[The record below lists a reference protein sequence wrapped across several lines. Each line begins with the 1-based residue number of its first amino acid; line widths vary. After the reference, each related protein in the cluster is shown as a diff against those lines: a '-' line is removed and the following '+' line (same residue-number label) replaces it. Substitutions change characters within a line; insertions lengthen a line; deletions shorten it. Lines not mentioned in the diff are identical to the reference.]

1 MMQCSDQ
8 ETDDVIQSLYYDLIS
23 EHNPFL
29 SDSNIFCEE
38 TNKRTNSPCNNITGV
53 VTQQK
58 ELARTRRRQAME
70 KLQKKRKEGRFGYRN
85 RPKRTRERDKRGM
98 FKRAKNVSV
107 WVSVC
112 DIQDYKNTSD

>member
-8 ETDDVIQSLYYDLIS
+8 ETDDVIRSLYYDLIL

-38 TNKRTNSPCNNITGV
+38 TNERTNSPCNINGV
-53 VTQQK
+53 ETQQK
-58 ELARTRRRQAME
+58 ELARTRRRQAMD
-70 KLQKKRKEGRFGYRN
+70 KLRKKRKEGRFGYRN
-85 RPKRTRERDKRGM
+85 RPKRTLERDERGM
-98 FKRAKNVSV
+98 FKRAKNAAV